1 MENKINIALLQR
13 ILVENQ
19 EAVRRIELS
28 EREIAIE
35 AKGNYIFIGPRRAGK
50 TFGLFQIAKRYAEE
64 YSEKKILYLNF
75 EDDRLLTFNATHF
88 QLIIDA
94 YKNLFKET
102 PVLFLDEIQ
111 NIGGWEKF
119 ARRLADSGEYRV
131 FITGSN
137 AKMLSREMATTLG
150 GRYLIKNIYPFSF
163 SEYLTANMVGQPE
176 HWQFSSERYEIRRQF
191 DEYFKFG
198 GFPELQHFKEKRMWL
213 ENLYQKV
220 FYGDLV
226 ARYKI
231 RNDFALRVLVS
242 KLAES
247 IHDGVSF
254 NRMKNV
260 IQAAGVPIGPATV
273 IEYVNFLEDSFLI
286 FSVKNYLA
294 RMTERES
301 QKKYYFIDNGIITLM
316 QDSPKTML
324 LENLVAITLKRRFGS
339 DFYFA
344 RDGAE
349 ADFYIPK
356 TKTLIQAAYSLAGE
370 TEQREVGSMLKIQA
384 KVKAK
389 KLLIITLDE
398 EKTIDFNG
406 KTIECVPVW
415 KWVLQVSRN
424 TA

>member
-1 MENKINIALLQR
+1 MEDNISIALLQR

-35 AKGNYIFIGPRRAGK
+35 ARGNYIFIGPRRAGK
-50 TFGLFQIAKRYAEE
+50 TFGLFQIAKRYAGE
-64 YSEKKILYLNF
+64 YSAKKILYLNF
-75 EDDRLLTFNATHF
+75 EDDRLLTFNASHF
-88 QLIIDA
+88 QLILDA

-119 ARRLADSGEYRV
+119 ARRVADSGEYRV

-137 AKMLSREMATTLG
+137 ARMLSKEMSTTLG

-163 SEYLTANMVGQPE
+163 SECLTASGAGLPE

-198 GFPELQHFKEKRMWL
+198 GFPELRHFKEKRLWL

-231 RNDFALRVLVS
+231 RNDFALKVLVS

-254 NRMKNV
+254 NRMRNV
-260 IQAAGVPIGPATV
+260 IRAVGAPIGVSTV

-316 QDSPKTML
+316 QDSPDTML
-324 LENLVAITLKRRFGS
+324 LENLVAITLKRCHGG

-344 RDGAE
+344 RDGVE

-370 TEQREVGSMLKIQA
+370 TERREVESMLKIQA

-389 KLLIITLDE
+389 ELLIITLDE
-398 EKTIDFNG
+398 EKTINFKG

-415 KWVLQVSRN
+415 KWVLQQ
-424 TA
+424 